1 MLSELYFYLW
11 FPTYLMIG
19 IWKITLWIAFRIV
32 FLLMIPNTFQLP
44 SGQWH
49 VVNCFQNCIF
59 TYDSQLC
66 SFSACSIF
74 CCELLSELYFYL
86 WFPTELKKFIKE
98 DSLWIAF
105 RIVFLLMIP
114 NIINQICKALE
125 VVNCF
130 QNCIFTYD
138 SQHIF
143 ANRIDSN
150 GCELL
155 SELYFYLWFP
165 TKAHLVTWLNQL
177 WIAFRIVFL
186 LMIPNASTNAPTGV
200 ASCELLSEL
209 YFYLWFPTLSPHYSN
224 CLQLWIAFRIVFLL
238 MIPNFLRFWV
248 HQNTVVNCFQNCIF
262 TYDSQLFLFLKDSGV
277 SCELLSELYFYLW
290 FPTTNC
296 RTIRRLALW
305 IAFRIVFLL
314 MIPNTEGLKPNLMIV
329 VNCFQNCIFTYDS
342 QHGEKQKSI
351 EYCCELLSEL
361 YFYLWFPTIRNGI
374 RMDWRL
380 WIAFRI
386 VFLLMIPNI

>member
-1 MLSELYFYLW
+1 MIPNMWIELTKDYL
-11 FPTYLMIG
+11 
-19 IWKITLWIAFRIV
+19 LWIAFRIV

-66 SFSACSIF
+66 VMLNYWITS
-74 CCELLSELYFYL
+74 CELLSELYFYL

-138 SQHIF
+138 SQPEQSIKH
-143 ANRIDSN
+143 SQK

-165 TKAHLVTWLNQL
+165 TN
-177 WIAFRIVFL
+177 IV
-186 LMIPNASTNAPTGV
+186 
-200 ASCELLSEL
+200 
-209 YFYLWFPTLSPHYSN
+209 
-224 CLQLWIAFRIVFLL
+224 
-238 MIPNFLRFWV
+238 
-248 HQNTVVNCFQNCIF
+248 
-262 TYDSQLFLFLKDSGV
+262 
-277 SCELLSELYFYLW
+277 
-290 FPTTNC
+290 
-296 RTIRRLALW
+296 
-305 IAFRIVFLL
+305 
-314 MIPNTEGLKPNLMIV
+314 
-329 VNCFQNCIFTYDS
+329 
-342 QHGEKQKSI
+342 
-351 EYCCELLSEL
+351 
-361 YFYLWFPTIRNGI
+361 
-374 RMDWRL
+374 
-380 WIAFRI
+380 
-386 VFLLMIPNI
+386 